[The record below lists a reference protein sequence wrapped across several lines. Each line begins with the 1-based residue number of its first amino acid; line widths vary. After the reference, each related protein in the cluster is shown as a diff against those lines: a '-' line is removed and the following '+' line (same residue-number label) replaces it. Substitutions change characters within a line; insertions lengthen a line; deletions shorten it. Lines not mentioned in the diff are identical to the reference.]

1 MALKTPTYQR
11 SVGLKPTNNAQLQ
24 YNNAGTMAAAN
35 GAQAMNNMTK
45 AFDSWA
51 QVREKQIDEDMT
63 NAVIAA
69 QTEYKRLINDSID
82 NNDYGLKNFTGE
94 RAKDVDQEFMKRKEQ
109 IRKNVM
115 KTLPR
120 YAKAEQAFARLADE
134 YDNTKMESIVTF
146 QGKER
151 EKQENLTFSNAV
163 EAGFNDIR
171 YDDVNSIK
179 NCISGMERLA
189 YIYPYRK
196 NGEEGAKAFM
206 TGVKKNLAHIMLN
219 QANDAK
225 DWDAVERILK
235 EESKYLDPLEAS
247 RIKAGV
253 SAEREKDLVY
263 TTADKYIKINKAK
276 YTKADGSF
284 DTEAAIADYDQSVE
298 NDVETITIVEGGNRT
313 EFNIPLSEADSPD
326 VDGLKPELKSSL
338 GSIGGMINELGL
350 SDGALITSGNRDDAR
365 NAAAGGAPNS
375 WHKSGDAIDI
385 YFPNLSQDQ
394 QNKLVEKFNPYFG
407 EVLYHDAGTG
417 YHLHLGNYHGGLNE
431 STNKTITRPKKR
443 NRETEDKIKQLIRAH
458 GAEVRQNIAIR
469 NSDEMDRVKNGLVEL
484 KGSPTAQFDLI
495 DNSALSLYVKAEL
508 RGRLEDE
515 LKPKPLQ
522 ESDFGAKAL
531 LLKMKA
537 DGTLTEQDV
546 LNQMKFLTTNDALSF
561 LTASYDIG
569 AKRND
574 KASNIADKKWQ
585 TYLDANGP
593 YKNDKNKLSQ
603 LTVEISDI
611 LDTRNVTGDERR
623 VEAMKLIN
631 EENQNSETNPI
642 LKYTIRNNEKK
653 QQLIDAFG
661 ETSVRLAEEGLKRSG
676 DWSGNYDDI
685 NVYLS
690 AIGAQIQNGDSIAEE
705 AYYFLQNNNIAIN
718 PATFNDAYETIKND
732 RMARGESLW

>member
-1 MALKTPTYQR
+1 MAIKTPTYQR
-11 SVGLKPTNNAQLQ
+11 GVGLKPTNNAQLQ
-24 YNNAGTMAAAN
+24 YNNAGAMAAAN

-51 QVREKQIDEDMT
+51 QVREKQIDEDIT

-115 KTLPR
+115 QTLPR
-120 YAKAEQAFARLADE
+120 YVKAEQAFARLADE
-134 YDNTKMESIVTF
+134 YDNTKMESLVKF
-146 QGKER
+146 QGEER

-206 TGVKKNLAHIMLN
+206 TGVKKKLAQIMLN

-253 SAEREKDLVY
+253 NAEREKDLVY
-263 TTADKYIKINKAK
+263 TTADKYIKTNKAK

-284 DTEAAIADYDQSVE
+284 DTEAAIADFDQSVE
-298 NDVETITIVEGGNRT
+298 NDVETITIVEGSDRQ
-313 EFNIPLSEADSPD
+313 FNIPLSEADSPD
-326 VDGLKPELKSSL
+326 VDGLKPGLKSSL
-338 GSIGGMINELGL
+338 GSIGGLINELGL

-375 WHKSGDAIDI
+375 WHKSGNAIDI

-394 QNKLVEKFNPYFG
+394 QNKLAEKFNPYFG
-407 EVLYHDAGTG
+407 EVLYHDAGSG

-431 STNKTITRPKKR
+431 STNKTISRPKKR

-495 DNSALSLYVKAEL
+495 NNSALPIYVKAEL
-508 RGRLEDE
+508 SGRLEDE

-522 ESDFGAKAL
+522 ESDFSTKAL
-531 LLKMKA
+531 LLNMRA
-537 DGTLTEQDV
+537 AGTLTEQDV
-546 LNQMKFLTTNDALSF
+546 LNQMNRLTTNDALSF
-561 LTASYDIG
+561 LSAAYDIG

-574 KASNIADKKWQ
+574 KSSNIADKKWQ
-585 TYLDANGP
+585 TYLEANGP

-611 LDTRNVTGDERR
+611 LDTRNVMGDERR

-631 EENQNSETNPI
+631 EENQNSKTNPI
-642 LKYTIRNNEKK
+642 LKHTIRNNEKK

-661 ETSVRLAEEGLKRSG
+661 ETSVRLTEEGLKRSG

-690 AIGAQIQNGDSIAEE
+690 AIGAQIQTGDSIAEE
-705 AYYFLQNNNIAIN
+705 TYYFLQNNNIVIN

-732 RMARGESLW
+732 RMARGDSLW